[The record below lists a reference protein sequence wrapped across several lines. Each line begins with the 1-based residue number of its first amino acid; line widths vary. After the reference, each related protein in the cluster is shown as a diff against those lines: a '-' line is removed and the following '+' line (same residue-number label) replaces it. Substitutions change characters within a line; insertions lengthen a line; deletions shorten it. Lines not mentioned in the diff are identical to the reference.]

1 MKKSISQINKRR
13 DQIFSEILEYGEVEV
28 TRLAQLLNVSEL
40 TIRRDLSFFEEKK
53 LIERFYGG
61 ARLLNPYDE
70 RNPSLELEKTKR
82 KLAKKASELVNSGDI
97 IFLNS
102 SSTTLYMIHYL
113 KDKEVTIITNN
124 GRALFSEIGQGVT
137 VIFTG
142 GELRYPKNAMV
153 GDYALHTLDSLKASK
168 SFIGCSGFSIKNG
181 MSTSVHSEVSVNR
194 KMIENT
200 NGEVYIVADHSKL
213 LHEANFIVSPASEF
227 AGLITNSKISKEL
240 EQEYRNLQDFQL
252 IIV

>member
-13 DQIFSEILEYGEVEV
+13 DRIFSEILEYGEVEV
-28 TRLAQLLNVSEL
+28 SSLAQLLNVSEL
-40 TIRRDLSFFEEKK
+40 TIRRDLTFFEDKK
-53 LIERFYGG
+53 LVERFYGG

-70 RNPSLELEKTKR
+70 RNPSLELEKIKR
-82 KLAKKASELVNSGDI
+82 SLAKKASELVNSGDI

-124 GRALFSEIGQGVT
+124 GRALFSDIGQGVT

-168 SFIGCSGFSIKNG
+168 TFLGCSGFSIKNG
-181 MSTSVHSEVSVNR
+181 MSTSVHSEVSVNK
-194 KMIENT
+194 KMIEHT
-200 NGEVYIVADHSKL
+200 NGEVYIVADQSKL
-213 LHEANFIVSPASEF
+213 LHEANFIVSPCTSF
-227 AGLITNSKISKEL
+227 SGLITNSKIPAEV
-240 EQEYRNLQDFQL
+240 EHEYSLLGDFNL